1 MDVVFNKQTVL
12 SKVVENVGPILLFFV
27 LILVFMKFAMP
38 KGGGGFPF
46 NVKVGKLN
54 TGKTIKTRFDDVAG
68 MDEVKMELSEIV
80 DYLKNPTKYHKV

>member
-1 MDVVFNKQTVL
+1 
-12 SKVVENVGPILLFFV
+12 
-27 LILVFMKFAMP
+27 MKFAMP

-68 MDEVKMELSEIV
+68 MEEVKMELSEIV
-80 DYLKNPTKYHKV
+80 DYLKNPMKYHKV